1 MKGYVFI
8 SNSSKPTKEEN
19 NSRKAIR
26 LTNVSKP
33 CLKIALSMGYNVWL
47 GVNRNNP
54 QELEC
59 SLPVKKYDSHTYR
72 SLFNLKDNMI
82 AFKNLMSL
90 LKNNQIEVIHCN
102 TPIGGIMGRVCG
114 KIMGVKK
121 IIYTAHGFHFYKGAP
136 LINRTIFKWAEMIMA
151 HWTDAILTMNKEDYK
166 NAQKFKLKNNGKVY
180 YIPGIGIDTENYKNI
195 QIDKEILRE
204 KLGIDKTNI
213 ICISMGDLVLRKN
226 YKIAIEAISK
236 TNNKNIHYLICG
248 KGPEE
253 ENLKKLCKRLNVE
266 EQVHFLG
273 FRSDVKELL
282 KISDIFLFTTLQEG
296 MPRSMMEA
304 MASGLPCVSSKIRGN
319 VDLIENGKGGF
330 LEEPNDSEGFAKKIS
345 LLANDS
351 ELRKKMKDYNLER
364 IEKFDIKIVERK
376 LEKIYKEVL
385 GDS

>member
-151 HWTDAILTMNKEDYK
+151 HWTDAILTMNKEDYE
-166 NAQKFKLKNNGKVY
+166 NAQNFKLKNNGKVY

-253 ENLKKLCKRLNVE
+253 ENLKKLCKMLNVE

-282 KISDIFLFTTLQEG
+282 QISDIFLFTTLQEG

-330 LEEPNDSEGFAKKIS
+330 LEEANDSEGFAKKIS

>member
-1 MKGYVFI
+1 MKGYLFI
-8 SNSSKPTKEEN
+8 ENSNKPTKEEREN
-19 NSRKAIR
+19 RGPIK
-26 LTNVSKP
+26 LDNVNKP

-59 SLPVKKYDSHTYR
+59 YLPINKYDSHTYR

-151 HWTDAILTMNKEDYK
+151 HWTDAILTMNKEDYE

-180 YIPGIGIDTENYKNI
+180 YIPGIGIDTESYKNI

-204 KLGIDKTNI
+204 KLGINKTNI

-253 ENLKKLCKRLNVE
+253 ENLKKLCKRLSVE
-266 EQVHFLG
+266 KQVHFLG
-273 FRSDVKELL
+273 FRSDIKELL
-282 KISDIFLFTTLQEG
+282 QISDIFLFTTLQEG

-330 LEEPNDSEGFAKKIS
+330 LEDPNDSDGFAKKIS
-345 LLANDS
+345 LLANGS
-351 ELRKKMKDYNLER
+351 ELRKEMKDYNLER
-364 IEKFDIKIVERK
+364 IKDFDIKIVEKK
-376 LEKIYKEVL
+376 LKKIYEEILKR
-385 GDS
+385 